1 MQLDTF
7 TFEGFDVR
15 TYTAGEGPPLLLLHG
30 VGPGTSI
37 LANFSS
43 VTDGLAQHYR
53 VVGMDLVGF
62 GGSARKQQDPLFDF
76 ELWVR
81 QVRAF
86 AGHVRAGSPGQP
98 LRAWGQSIGGAL
110 ALRLAADDEGVS
122 HVVATGTGGGN
133 HRVNPPLE
141 KFWTFPQSLAQLRDA
156 MTSSMLDPASIT
168 DAMVQTRWDT
178 LQQGDI
184 GVYFGRM
191 MQGDK
196 QALLDSVRLAP
207 EVLARIRA
215 KVLLIHGRDDKPCPY
230 PDNALP
236 LLDRIP
242 RCDAVLLGQ
251 CGHTPAREQP
261 EKTLKLVLDHLAQQA

>member
-1 MQLDTF
+1 MQLDTI
-7 TFEGFDVR
+7 TFEDFQVR
-15 TYTAGEGPPLLLLHG
+15 TYSAGDGAPLLLLHG

-37 LANFSS
+37 TANFSS
-43 VTDGLAQHYR
+43 VIDELARHYR

-62 GGSARKQQDPLFDF
+62 GGSARKSNDPLFDF

-81 QVRAF
+81 QARF
-86 AGHVRAGSPGQP
+86 LAGELKACSPGEP
-98 LRAWGQSIGGAL
+98 LRIWGQSMGGAL
-110 ALRLAADDEGVS
+110 ALRLAADDTDIS
-122 HVVATGTGGGN
+122 HVVATGTGGGH

-156 MTSSMLDPASIT
+156 MQSSMLDPASIT

-184 GVYFGRM
+184 GPYFGRM
-191 MQGDK
+191 MAGDK
-196 QALLDSVRLAP
+196 QALLDSVRIP
-207 EVLARIRA
+207 DEVLRRIAAR
-215 KVLLIHGRDDKPCPY
+215 VLLIHGRDDKPCPY
-230 PDNALP
+230 TDNALP

-261 EKTLKLVLDHLAQQA
+261 AKTLELVFAHLARP